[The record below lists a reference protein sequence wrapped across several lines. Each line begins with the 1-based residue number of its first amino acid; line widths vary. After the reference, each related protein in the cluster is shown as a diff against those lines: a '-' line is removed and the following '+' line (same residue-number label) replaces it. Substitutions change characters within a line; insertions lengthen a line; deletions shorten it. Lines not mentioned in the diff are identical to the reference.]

1 MSLFLIRWCH
11 IELHVN
17 IRNCDDFLP
26 ETVDSLFIH
35 DIHCH
40 IFKIV
45 ILGQLT
51 CVQRVIEEILC
62 RDIKIAHG
70 VLSDTP

>member
-1 MSLFLIRWCH
+1 MSLSLIRWCH

-26 ETVDSLFIH
+26 ETVDSLFIY

-62 RDIKIAHG
+62 RDIKIASG
-70 VLSDTP
+70 VLSNTP